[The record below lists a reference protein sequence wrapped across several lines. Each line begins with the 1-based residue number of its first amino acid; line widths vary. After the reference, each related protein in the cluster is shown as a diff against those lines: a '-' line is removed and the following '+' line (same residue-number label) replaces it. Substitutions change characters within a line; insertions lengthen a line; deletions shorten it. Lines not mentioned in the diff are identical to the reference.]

1 MKTSLRVDVDTFR
14 GTKIGVPDLGRFF
27 SARSINFVGEI
38 PTDWRISSF
47 KEIIKL

>member
-1 MKTSLRVDVDTFR
+1 MKIGLRVDVDTYR
-14 GTKIGVPDLGRFF
+14 KTIYGVLNLCKFF

-47 KEIIKL
+47 KEIIRL